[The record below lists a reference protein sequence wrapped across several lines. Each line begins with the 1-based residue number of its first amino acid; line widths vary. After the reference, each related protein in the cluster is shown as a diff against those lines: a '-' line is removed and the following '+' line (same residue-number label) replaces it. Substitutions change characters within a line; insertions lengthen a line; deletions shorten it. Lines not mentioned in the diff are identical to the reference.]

1 MNRVPADHD
10 DIERLLAEHLR
21 RQAEALNVELL
32 LSRIRG
38 TMAVEPEVSAKATVT
53 PSLTLQAPRRLRLFG
68 KILAW
73 TGGTVAIFA
82 LAFAFLF
89 GGRPEPLRA
98 ATPQELLQEA
108 QKTHHLPLDRC
119 YLVEFQREVDANE
132 EPSPMAVASR
142 TTRLWTRGD
151 RFWIE
156 GNHPR
161 FRFAWGRDENG
172 IIWISPGPKR
182 GVRIDPE
189 EAPRWLTMNC
199 DISELRPEHLLNE
212 LLRDFDL
219 TREAGSSPAVQV
231 IRAELKPGRWTPALR
246 SAVVELDTETKALRR
261 VVLRRQ
267 PSGGRTVTTTYTL
280 VETATQN
287 DDRYRL
293 EGHLVDP
300 FEIYSTENQ
309 PQRRRDVLTLL
320 FGPRGVDWIKPVPK

>member
-1 MNRVPADHD
+1 MNHLPADPD
-10 DIERLLAEHLR
+10 DPPDIERQLAEHLR
-21 RQAEALNVELL
+21 RQAETLDVEPLL
-32 LSRIRG
+32 ARIRG
-38 TMAVEPEVSAKATVT
+38 MVV
-53 PSLTLQAPRRLRLFG
+53 LQAPRPHRRSRIKLVG
-68 KILAW
+68 QILAW
-73 TGGTVAIFA
+73 TGGTVAVFA

-89 GGRPEPLRA
+89 GGRTEPLRA
-98 ATPQELLQEA
+98 SPQELLQEA
-108 QKTHHLPLDRC
+108 QKAHHLPLDRC
-119 YLVEFQREVDANE
+119 YLVEFHRELDANE
-132 EPSPMAVASR
+132 EPNPMAAASR

-172 IIWISPGPKR
+172 IIWITPGPRR

-219 TREAGSSPAVQV
+219 MREEGPSPAIQV

-267 PSGGRTVTTTYTL
+267 PPGGRTTVTTTYTL

-293 EGHLVDP
+293 EGHLMAP
-300 FEIYSTENQ
+300 YEIFSSDNQ
-309 PQRRRDVLTLL
+309 PHRRRDVLTLL